1 MVTNEDMMSQGELY
15 SLLCREILKYVF
27 TFQQQQN
34 KVHFY
39 VAGMNQQRKKLM
51 TRERGDNKS
60 NKVLDTTTVKG
71 IQTTHGWTSHWE
83 KLSYFIVWDRKEEDA
98 RCHGNWWGDSPLMTC
113 VFLWSER
120 RGYQR
125 KSLRGHG
132 GGKTMKSKWAYL
144 RIAGLFSVSVW
155 GLW

>member
-1 MVTNEDMMSQGELY
+1 MGKLSTLSGKWLISGEAVSPGSSRLQNKKSIRIQKKDRTNTPCSKGEQRNGMVTNEDMMSQGELY

-34 KVHFY
+34 KVRFY

-71 IQTTHGWTSHWE
+71 IQITHG
-83 KLSYFIVWDRKEEDA
+83 
-98 RCHGNWWGDSPLMTC
+98 
-113 VFLWSER
+113 
-120 RGYQR
+120 
-125 KSLRGHG
+125 
-132 GGKTMKSKWAYL
+132 
-144 RIAGLFSVSVW
+144 
-155 GLW
+155 